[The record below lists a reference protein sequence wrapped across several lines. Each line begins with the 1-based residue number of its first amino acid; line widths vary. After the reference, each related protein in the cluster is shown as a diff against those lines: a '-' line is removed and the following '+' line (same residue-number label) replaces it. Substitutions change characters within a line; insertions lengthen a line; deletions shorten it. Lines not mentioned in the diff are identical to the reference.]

1 MPYDSNSQ
9 LPEAVQNALSEFD
22 QTKWRKVFNSAL
34 SDACDN
40 DDTCAAKVAWSQMKK
55 NARSFAGWATAEI
68 VDKQGDKIE
77 IGAFKSTMQKFMK
90 LGATIIDK
98 HSNRKVGSYINY
110 EFRNKDSNAALWM
123 EGVIYKGHRIHDET
137 WDKIKSGEYPALS
150 IGADPLE
157 SKKECDAKTCWNA
170 IKAIDL
176 FEISV
181 VDAPANPEATIEE
194 VNTVAK
200 SDITL
205 ITKGDSEMTDK
216 TKEKETVDGGETVAG
231 STEKEEP
238 DIMAVLKA
246 LSDKV
251 AALEAKAFP
260 PEEEEED
267 EEKEEEDEEE
277 ETEEKSAEVAAE
289 PAATLTLKDIKK
301 AVKDGVQAELK
312 KLTATKDADTPR
324 PDLKK
329 HEMSTPLK
337 KMQDNPD
344 ALAKMSIKQI
354 DAMMGEPKVGEKPW

>member
-9 LPEAVQNALSEFD
+9 LPEAVQNSLSESD
-22 QTKWRKVFNSAL
+22 QTKWRKIFNSAL
-34 SDACDN
+34 SDTCDN

-55 NARSFAGWATAEI
+55 NARHFAGWATAEI

-205 ITKGDSEMTDK
+205 ITKGDSMTEPE
-216 TKEKETVDGGETVAG
+216 TKEKDEVDGGEPVAE
-231 STEKEEP
+231 STEKEQP
-238 DIMAVLKA
+238 DIGEVLKA
-246 LSDKV
+246 LDGRLKS
-251 AALEAKAFP
+251 LEEKAFP
-260 PEEEEED
+260 PEEEEE
-267 EEKEEEDEEE
+267 EEEPEEDEDK
-277 ETEEKSAEVAAE
+277 EKSTEVAAE
-289 PAATLTLKDIKK
+289 PSATLTIKDIKK
-301 AVKDGVQAELK
+301 AVKDGVRAELK
-312 KLTATKDADTPR
+312 KLTATKEADTPR

-329 HEMSTPLK
+329 HEMSTPLL
-337 KMQDNPD
+337 KMQDDPD
-344 ALAKMSIKQI
+344 ALAKMSIKEI